1 MQPLRSMRMTDE
13 DHYDWLK
20 SRRGLGMPME
30 EPPEYP
36 PGLCFSIPEQ
46 HLEDLDID
54 DAVPG
59 AVVKFGAMVEA
70 TSCHHTEDACRIEAS
85 IKMVSI
91 DGGPYV
97 EVDSGPCICL
107 NENDHEK
114 LDLEQGCERGD
125 LLHLIGMARVST
137 IRDTEYGGKCVELQI
152 TDCRVED
159 ESTETEDGDDD
170 AR

>member
-1 MQPLRSMRMTDE
+1 
-13 DHYDWLK
+13 
-20 SRRGLGMPME
+20 ME

-125 LLHLIGMARVST
+125 LGGRDGCRLPNGSLDRCHLSARPTLHRLRMR
-137 IRDTEYGGKCVELQI
+137 
-152 TDCRVED
+152 
-159 ESTETEDGDDD
+159 
-170 AR
+170 